1 MLDKVG
7 HPVLKLKRI
16 RINGIELGN
25 LESGKYRYLMP
36 DEVDKIKKEVFFQ
49 NSKQRSR

>member
-1 MLDKVG
+1 MLEQIG

-25 LESGKYRYLMP
+25 LKPGEYRYLKP
-36 DEVDKIKKEVFFQ
+36 EELSILRKEILNSKIK
-49 NSKQRSR
+49 